1 MLSITDEKTFK
12 QALSNLTI
20 SQQRII
26 GALFVERVL
35 DLFNDDRIKRA
46 LKVAQNASN
55 ISEDELQNTY
65 KAARSASIESFTRC
79 GADGDWKEQAGHFV
93 ANAAAACVIPTEQ
106 IRKNSPAWE
115 AAMNSRM
122 ARNCE
127 IIANEETSNDEDQH
141 QYRVLS
147 EFLTQ

>member
-12 QALSNLTI
+12 QALSNLDI
-20 SQQRII
+20 HQQRVV

-35 DLFNDDRIKRA
+35 DLFNDERVKRA
-46 LKVAQNASN
+46 IKIAQNASV
-55 ISEDELQNTY
+55 SEDELQSTY

-106 IRKNSPAWE
+106 IRKNNPAWE

>member
-12 QALSNLTI
+12 QALSNLDI
-20 SQQRII
+20 HQQRVV

-35 DLFNDDRIKRA
+35 NLFNDERIKRA
-46 LKVAQNASN
+46 VKIAQNVS
-55 ISEDELQNTY
+55 ISEDELHSAY
-65 KAARSASIESFTRC
+65 KAVRSASIESYTRC

-93 ANAAAACVIPTEQ
+93 ANAAAACVIPVEQ
-106 IRKNSPAWE
+106 IRKNNPAWE

-127 IIANEETSNDEDQH
+127 IIASEEISNEEDQH

-147 EFLTQ
+147 EFLAQ